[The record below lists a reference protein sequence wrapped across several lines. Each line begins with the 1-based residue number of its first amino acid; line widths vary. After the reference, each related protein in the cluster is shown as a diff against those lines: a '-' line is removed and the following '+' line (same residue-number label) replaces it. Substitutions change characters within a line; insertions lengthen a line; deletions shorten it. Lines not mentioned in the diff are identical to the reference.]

1 MQSFGGTPCRALREL
16 RAELWWNSVQG
27 FEGAPCRAWWSSV
40 QSFGGAPCRALRG
53 LRREPLAE
61 LCVEALV
68 KLSVE
73 LLAKL
78 RAELLAKLL
87 VEPLVELCT
96 ELPQSSAWSSTKALH
111 GAPPKL
117 CTELCTKLCT
127 ELCTSLCQVYPL
139 YSHLVPFLTL
149 HTSQRTPIK
158 NNLNQ
163 YNQSINQINQS
174 L

>member
-1 MQSFGGTPCRALREL
+1 MGL
-16 RAELWWNSVQG
+16 RAELWWSSVQG
-27 FEGAPCRAWWSSV
+27 FEGAPCRALMDFGQGFVQSSV

-87 VEPLVELCT
+87 VEPFGG
-96 ELPQSSAWSSTKALH
+96 ALH
-111 GAPPKL
+111 GAPSKL

-127 ELCTSLCQVYPL
+127 KLCTSLCQVYPL

-149 HTSQRTPIK
+149 HISQRTPIG
-158 NNLNQ
+158 NNSNQ
-163 YNQSINQINQS
+163 YN
-174 L
+174 

>member
-1 MQSFGGTPCRALREL
+1 MEL
-16 RAELWWNSVQG
+16 RAELWRN
-27 FEGAPCRAWWSSV
+27 SV

-96 ELPQSSAWSSTKALH
+96 ELPQSSAWSSLKALH
-111 GAPPKL
+111 RVPPKP
-117 CTELCTKLCT
+117 CTELR
-127 ELCTSLCQVYPL
+127 TSLCQVYPL

-149 HTSQRTPIK
+149 HTCQRTPIE
-158 NNLNQ
+158 NNSNQ
-163 YNQSINQINQS
+163 YNQSINRINQS